1 MADAANNE
9 RRMLRTEDAATY
21 TGLSVAA
28 LMKFR
33 LKGGGPEYIKLGRA
47 VVYDPDD
54 LEKWIAS
61 NRRRATSV
69 AA

>member
-1 MADAANNE
+1 MADAASNE